1 MAYDAS
7 AESVRL
13 IESGFDADPTRL
25 SRRRRFAA
33 VAYDVHGYVAATW
46 FVRRGHGTF
55 WHEIHTLAFQDGE
68 WIRLGSGGHTDDKD
82 GLADRPP
89 AADMLGALTSTAGG
103 CTALPSGSYPP
114 DQPQFVSCAELRVAH
129 EVAAVDLGR
138 GELKPAPRH
147 GRLLVVWRTHPPVVR
162 ALGPDGAGLA
172 TLDLAAGSA
181 DAPKHGLWSR
191 RRYAG

>member
-7 AESVRL
+7 VESVRL
-13 IESGFDADPTRL
+13 IESGLDADPIRL

-33 VAYDVHGYVAATW
+33 VAYDVHGYAAATW

-55 WHEIHTLAFQDGE
+55 WHEIHTLAFQNGE
-68 WIRLGSGGHTDDKD
+68 WSRLGGGGHNDDED

-89 AADMLGALTSTAGG
+89 AADMLGALTSTGG
-103 CTALPSGSYPP
+103 GSTALASGSYLP
-114 DQPQFVSCAELRVAH
+114 DRPQFVSYAELRVAR
-129 EVAAVDLGR
+129 EVAVVDLGR

-162 ALGPDGAGLA
+162 ALGPGGDGIA
-172 TLDLAAGSA
+172 TLDLAAGNA
-181 DAPKHGLWSR
+181 DAPKRGLWSL